1 MTRHFF
7 VPLVLVLGG
16 NRAPR
21 QGHRVTSLQPR
32 GRRRPFGRTARSAV
46 RVTIVVRGVLNTVP
60 ITVLLLAAVALTI
73 ALVVGAV
80 WLVRRTVPAT
90 REGFHAEISAPMLG
104 VVAALFGLLLA
115 FVIITAY
122 ENFIEAGADVNRE
135 ADSLAS
141 IVRDST
147 AFPEQD
153 AERVRGAVR
162 TYVRTVVDEE
172 WELMREG
179 RDSLRASRALD
190 GVFAALQAVEPKT
203 PAATGFYDDS
213 VRQLND
219 ALDARRDRLEAARGG
234 LPFELAALIIF
245 SSIVIV
251 GYAVLVGSPNF
262 WFHVLGPAAIAVVVV
277 FSLLV
282 LADLS
287 YPFSGD
293 VAIDPEPFDTGALAR
308 FFARNP

>member
-1 MTRHFF
+1 
-7 VPLVLVLGG
+7 
-16 NRAPR
+16 
-21 QGHRVTSLQPR
+21 
-32 GRRRPFGRTARSAV
+32 
-46 RVTIVVRGVLNTVP
+46 VVREVLNAVP
-60 ITVLLLAAVALTI
+60 IALLLLAAVALTI
-73 ALVVGAV
+73 AVVVGAV

-122 ENFIEAGADVNRE
+122 ENFIEAGADVDRK

-147 AFPEQD
+147 AFPQPD
-153 AERVRGAVR
+153 GERVRGAVR

-179 RDSLRASRALD
+179 GDSASASRALD
-190 GVFAALQAVEPKT
+190 GVFAALLAVQPTT

-219 ALDARRDRLEAARGG
+219 ALDARRDRLQAARGG
-234 LPFELAALIIF
+234 LPLRAVSADLLQLDRDRRLRRARGLSELLVPCPGPGRDRRRGRVLAAGARRPQLPVLRRRRDRSRAIRHRRPR
-245 SSIVIV
+245 
-251 GYAVLVGSPNF
+251 AVLRTRPMSARPQGETSLRAPTVHDSRRTARRPRLVCVGD
-262 WFHVLGPAAIAVVVV
+262 GPEVAA
-277 FSLLV
+277 S
-282 LADLS
+282 
-287 YPFSGD
+287 
-293 VAIDPEPFDTGALAR
+293 
-308 FFARNP
+308 

>member
-1 MTRHFF
+1 M
-7 VPLVLVLGG
+7 
-16 NRAPR
+16 
-21 QGHRVTSLQPR
+21 
-32 GRRRPFGRTARSAV
+32 V
-46 RVTIVVRGVLNTVP
+46 RDVLNAVP
-60 ITVLLLAAVALTI
+60 ISVLLLAAVALTVVV
-73 ALVVGAV
+73 VVGAV
-80 WLVRRTVPAT
+80 WLVRRAVPST

-147 AFPEQD
+147 AFPAQD
-153 AERVRGAVR
+153 GERVRSAVR

-172 WELMREG
+172 WALMREG
-179 RDSLRASRALD
+179 GDSLQASRALD

-219 ALDARRDRLEAARGG
+219 ALDARRDRLAASRGG
-234 LPFELAALIIF
+234 LPFEMAALIVF
-245 SSIVIV
+245 SSLVII

-308 FFARNP
+308 FFAPSP

>member
-1 MTRHFF
+1 
-7 VPLVLVLGG
+7 
-16 NRAPR
+16 
-21 QGHRVTSLQPR
+21 
-32 GRRRPFGRTARSAV
+32 
-46 RVTIVVRGVLNTVP
+46 
-60 ITVLLLAAVALTI
+60 
-73 ALVVGAV
+73 
-80 WLVRRTVPAT
+80 
-90 REGFHAEISAPMLG
+90 MLG

-115 FVIITAY
+115 FVIIIAY
-122 ENFIEAGADVNRE
+122 ENLLETNADVSRE
-135 ADSLAS
+135 ADALAS
-141 IVRDST
+141 LVRDSD
-147 AFPEQD
+147 AFASPQGSD
-153 AERVRGAVR
+153 VRAAVGN
-162 TYVRTVVDEE
+162 YVRAVVEDEWPRMHDGE
-172 WELMREG
+172 
-179 RDSLRASRALD
+179 DSRRASDALD
-190 GVFAALQAVEPKT
+190 GVFGALQTVEPRS
-203 PAATGFYDDS
+203 PGATGFYDDS

-219 ALDARRDRLEAARGG
+219 ALDARRDRLEASRGG

-308 FFARNP
+308 FFAPSP